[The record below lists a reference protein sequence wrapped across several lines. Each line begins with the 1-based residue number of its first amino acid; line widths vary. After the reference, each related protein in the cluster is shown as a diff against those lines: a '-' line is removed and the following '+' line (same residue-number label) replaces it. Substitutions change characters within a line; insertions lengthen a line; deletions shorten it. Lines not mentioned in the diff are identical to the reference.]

1 MTEVESSRAS
11 AADARDDHSDR
22 QDHTAEQRD
31 NAADRRDQAGDQRDV
46 VANRRDQAA
55 GLRDEAANERDH
67 AAEQS
72 EAKVGAGVTVDAG
85 ARSLLAR
92 RDAASDRERAAQDR
106 VAGASERT
114 SAEIDRAT
122 ALADRG
128 ASAADRRDA
137 GRDELTGLYLRGP
150 GLLELD
156 RMIARAS
163 RTQQSLVLAFIDV
176 DHLKKI
182 NDACGHAAGDRM
194 LLDVA
199 NTLGANLRPYDLI
212 IRFGGDEFVCVV
224 SGVHMA
230 EIAKRLERV
239 RAALAEAPETGSV
252 SIGLAEWL
260 PEDSREDLIAR
271 ADAALYRER
280 QQRRPAGG

>member
-1 MTEVESSRAS
+1 MTDVESSRAS
-11 AADARDDHSDR
+11 AADARDDHIDR

-46 VANRRDQAA
+46 AANRRDQAA

-67 AAEQS
+67 AAEQY
-72 EAKVGAGVTVDAG
+72 EAKVGTGVTVDAG

-128 ASAADRRDA
+128 ESAADRRDA

-199 NTLGANLRPYDLI
+199 NTLGANLRSYDLI

-239 RAALAEAPETGSV
+239 RRPSPSPPKPGQFRL
-252 SIGLAEWL
+252 GLQNGCQRTRART
-260 PEDSREDLIAR
+260 SFAR
-271 ADAALYRER
+271 ADAVLYRER

>member
-1 MTEVESSRAS
+1 MRATITATDKTTPPS
-11 AADARDDHSDR
+11 NETMPLIGATR
-22 QDHTAEQRD
+22 QATNETSWPTGAT
-31 NAADRRDQAGDQRDV
+31 RRP
-46 VANRRDQAA
+46 